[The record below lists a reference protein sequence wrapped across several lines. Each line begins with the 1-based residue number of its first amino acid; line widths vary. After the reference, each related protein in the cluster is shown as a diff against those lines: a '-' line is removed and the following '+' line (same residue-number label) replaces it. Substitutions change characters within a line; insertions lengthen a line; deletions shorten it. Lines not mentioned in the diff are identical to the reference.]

1 MAKDKNRSRAVIMVG
16 HMTKANEM
24 AGLRTLGAFGRWGLI
39 FRRGSDE
46 ELRTL
51 MATKNRFGRTG
62 EIGFFPWKRKG

>member
-1 MAKDKNRSRAVIMVG
+1 MVG

-24 AGLRTLGAFGRWGLI
+24 AGLRTLEHLVDTVLYLEGE
-39 FRRGSDE
+39 SDE

-62 EIGFFPWKRKG
+62 EIGLFSMEEEGMVAIDNPSEFS